1 MRTRFIPAS
10 TADPTKSNCSGGVHY
25 ANSANAIGSTGAIWP
40 RVNGSNYCCRLGGR
54 YTQWSDHS
62 HSVKALWG
70 ARCGKSARWVLS
82 GGTGT
87 RSYASLGEGTG
98 SKGSDNSEAPQR
110 ATASRL
116 VPTHQAGQKLDI
128 ALIAADVGFADARFL
143 RRCAKLRPAF
153 GQIILRIC
161 FVSRAGLDRG
171 DCCYDFFATVLGDVE
186 RRWSVGGPSS
196 INRKSRDY
204 GS

>member
-1 MRTRFIPAS
+1 LCATYLHAPRDMRTRFIPAS

-40 RVNGSNYCCRLGGR
+40 RVNGSNYRCRLGGR

-116 VPTHQAGQKLDI
+116 VPTHHC
-128 ALIAADVGFADARFL
+128 FL
-143 RRCAKLRPAF
+143 RGAVLEDELLDLITA
-153 GQIILRIC
+153 QSLIQH
-161 FVSRAGLDRG
+161 AGPM
-171 DCCYDFFATVLGDVE
+171 
-186 RRWSVGGPSS
+186 S
-196 INRKSRDY
+196 
-204 GS
+204 